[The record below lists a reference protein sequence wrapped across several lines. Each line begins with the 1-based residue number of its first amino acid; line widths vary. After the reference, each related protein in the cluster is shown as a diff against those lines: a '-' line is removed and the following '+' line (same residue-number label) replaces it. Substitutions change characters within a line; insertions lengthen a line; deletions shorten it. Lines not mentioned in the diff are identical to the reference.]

1 MRKLLL
7 VAVFGS
13 ALATPVLAQDRF
25 PLIPTD
31 QRTPAQQALATA
43 IQTGP
48 RANVPGRDNSIG
60 GPFNI
65 WLRSPGV
72 GDLIQQLGSELR
84 FRSSIPSALNEFAII
99 ITAREWSAQ
108 YEWFAHARLALAAG
122 LPASVA
128 DDLAHGR
135 RPAGMSDDQ
144 RIVYDFC
151 TEMHRNH
158 FVSDATFAATKARF
172 GEQGVVD
179 LIAVSGFYVM
189 VSMALNVRRHAAAQA
204 GSNDKSMEEIPCAS
218 CCWPPSS
225 ATPL

>member
-1 MRKLLL
+1 MRRLLL
-7 VAVFGS
+7 AVVFGS
-13 ALATPVLAQDRF
+13 TLVTPVLAQERF
-25 PLIPTD
+25 PLIPPE
-31 QRTPAQQALATA
+31 QRTPAQQALANA

-72 GDLIQQLGSELR
+72 GDRIQELGSELR
-84 FRSSIPSALNEFAII
+84 FRSTIPAALNEFAIL

-108 YEWFAHARLALAAG
+108 YEWFAHHRLAIAAG

-128 DDLAHGR
+128 EDLAQGR
-135 RPAGMSDDQ
+135 RPEGMSDDQ

-151 TEMHRNH
+151 TEMHRTH
-158 FVSDATFAATKARF
+158 AVSDATFDAAKARF

-179 LIAVSGFYVM
+179 LIAVTGYYVA
-189 VSMALNVRRHAAAQA
+189 VSMTLNA
-204 GSNDKSMEEIPCAS
+204 GRVGVPAGVT
-218 CCWPPSS
+218 PPLPEL
-225 ATPL
+225 TR

>member
-1 MRKLLL
+1 MRRLLL
-7 VAVFGS
+7 AAVFGS
-13 ALATPVLAQDRF
+13 ALLTPALAQDRF
-25 PLIPTD
+25 PLIPTE

-84 FRSSIPSALNEFAII
+84 FRTSLPQALNEFAII
-99 ITAREWSAQ
+99 ITAREWSSQ
-108 YEWFAHARLALAAG
+108 YEWFAHHRLALVAG

-128 DDLAHGR
+128 EDLAQGR
-135 RPAGMSDDQ
+135 RPEGMSDDQ

-158 FVSDATFAATKARF
+158 FVSDATFDAVKARF

-189 VSMALNVRRHAAAQA
+189 VSMALNVGRVSIPNGGAPPLPELAGARR
-204 GSNDKSMEEIPCAS
+204 
-218 CCWPPSS
+218 
-225 ATPL
+225 